1 MKPSYKHFFVP
12 FGEVTSTTPLHDNPI
27 LPSLTRSSPIGET
40 PNLVDGYK
48 SGPET
53 MLGQIRIG
61 YRQPYNNNPAALPP
75 RKPSYPSATCSSA
88 IHPTTPSVHF
98 RPSVLHQP
106 GSAEASLPLLFYF
119 TPFPRAH
126 FDSDRRLL
134 LRPFGLRF
142 RLSSDSVLAPLRFH
156 LHLSISLLYC

>member
-61 YRQPYNNNPAALPP
+61 YRQPYNKPAALPP

-88 IHPTTPSVHF
+88 IPRQLPSTFVCLFVINLVQQKPLSISTSTSLHF
-98 RPSVLHQP
+98 QGLTSIQTNGYCYV
-106 GSAEASLPLLFYF
+106 
-119 TPFPRAH
+119 
-126 FDSDRRLL
+126 RLA
-134 LRPFGLRF
+134 
-142 RLSSDSVLAPLRFH
+142 SDSV
-156 LHLSISLLYC
+156 